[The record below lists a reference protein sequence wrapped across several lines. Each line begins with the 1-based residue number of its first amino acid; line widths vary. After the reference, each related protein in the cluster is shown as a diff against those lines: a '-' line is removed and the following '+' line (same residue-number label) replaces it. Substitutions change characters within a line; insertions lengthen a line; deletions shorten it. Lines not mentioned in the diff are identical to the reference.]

1 MEGKQPIKISLATV
15 ICLFIIFTLIVALVG
30 MWCYY
35 NLIDNK
41 EESKNPNNELS
52 GFEDLEY
59 EFLLKRGVD
68 YTITDV
74 KKGTEARKVIVRM
87 AMNVG

>member
-1 MEGKQPIKISLATV
+1 MGRNIKTALFEISIPAWTGRGAYV
-15 ICLFIIFTLIVALVG
+15 
-30 MWCYY
+30 
-35 NLIDNK
+35 
-41 EESKNPNNELS
+41 NELS

-87 AMNVG
+87 VMNVG